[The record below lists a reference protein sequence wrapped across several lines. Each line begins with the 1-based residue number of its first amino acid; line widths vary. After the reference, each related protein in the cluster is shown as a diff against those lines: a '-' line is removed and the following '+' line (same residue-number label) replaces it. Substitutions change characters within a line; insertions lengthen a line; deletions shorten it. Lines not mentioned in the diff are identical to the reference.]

1 MTIKEWGI
9 GNRKQGL
16 KIHYFADWKLLEHI
30 RPDRIPQKLSPIP
43 YYPRPE
49 FRAKLSSVSG
59 TAANSTNPKAQE
71 LQKKLRDVPH
81 RPGVYVI
88 RDRFSKIIYVGK
100 AIDLRR
106 RLSNY
111 FTPSGRTKADI
122 KTRALIDSAADYEWH
137 EVRSDAEAVLFEGKL
152 IKEWRPKYNVSFRDD
167 KRFLLVRVQMNDE
180 IPRFELSRLRRE
192 DGARY
197 FGPFAN
203 ANALRSSLLAIRKQF
218 GLRSC
223 RPSEPT
229 ERDFKHCLDHIIKNC
244 SAPCVARISREDYRD
259 RVEQACEV
267 LEGKSKVMMAALEA
281 EMEKSAEKLDFEKA
295 ASLRNLLNDLRET
308 SKPMRR
314 FTRKSLP
321 NSIDPKGDVVELR
334 SALGLALPPRTMEC
348 FDISNIS
355 DNHIVASMVRFR
367 DGVPE
372 RESYRRYRITST
384 KGQNDFASMAEVIR
398 RRYKRLLLEAAK
410 AAPELADSQEDPAEA
425 LDRHAGSG
433 KGNEEG
439 SPLPDL
445 IIVDGGKGQLGM
457 ACRELQALGLHGQPI
472 IGLAKE
478 FEEIYRPGESNPLRL
493 DKDSGAL
500 RLLQRIRD
508 EAHRVANGYNE
519 LLLRRRITE
528 SALDD
533 IPGVSAARKTALLAK
548 FGSIARIKKASVEV
562 LAETPGVSQDLAVTI
577 LKQLAKPRLQVSKP
591 SST

>member
-1 MTIKEWGI
+1 M
-9 GNRKQGL
+9 
-16 KIHYFADWKLLEHI
+16 
-30 RPDRIPQKLSPIP
+30 
-43 YYPRPE
+43 
-49 FRAKLSSVSG
+49 SG
-59 TAANSTNPKAQE
+59 TAATTTNAHAAA

-81 RPGVYVI
+81 RPGVYLI

-167 KRFLLVRVQMNDE
+167 KRFLLVRVQMKDS
-180 IPRFELSRLRRE
+180 IPRFELTRLRRE

-203 ANALRSSLLAIRKQF
+203 GNALRSSLQAIRKQF
-218 GLRSC
+218 GLRPC
-223 RPSEPT
+223 RALEPT
-229 ERDFKHCLDHIIKNC
+229 EKDFKHCLDHVIKNC
-244 SAPCVARISREDYRD
+244 SAPCVARIPREEYRQ
-259 RVEQACEV
+259 RMEQACEV
-267 LEGKSKVMMAALEA
+267 LEGKSKEMTAAIEV
-281 EMEKSAEKLDFEKA
+281 EMEKAAEKLDFEKA
-295 ASLRNLLNDLRET
+295 AALRNLLKDLRET

-321 NSIDPKGDVVELR
+321 NSIDPEGDVAELQI
-334 SALGLALPPRTMEC
+334 ALGLPKPPRTMEC

-367 DGVPE
+367 DGVPD
-372 RESYRRYRITST
+372 RDRYRRYRITST
-384 KGQNDFASMAEVIR
+384 KGQDDFASMAEVIR
-398 RRYKRLLLEAAK
+398 RRYRRLLLEAA
-410 AAPELADSQEDPAEA
+410 ATDPDADLTQEHPAEA
-425 LDRHAGSG
+425 IERRAGAN
-433 KGNEEG
+433 KGE

-445 IIVDGGKGQLGM
+445 VIVDGGKGQLGM
-457 ACRELQALGLHGQPI
+457 ACRELQALGLHDQTV

-478 FEEIYRPGESNPLRL
+478 FEEIYRPGESLPIRL

-519 LLLRRRITE
+519 LLLRRRISE
-528 SALDD
+528 SLLDD
-533 IPGVSAARKTALLAK
+533 IPGVSEARKKALLKK
-548 FGSIARIKKASVEV
+548 FGSIARLRKATLGT
-562 LAETPGVSQDLAVTI
+562 LAETPGISRAMAATI
-577 LKQLAKPRLQVSKP
+577 LEHLSKNRA
-591 SST
+591 